1 MAISF
6 AVLRI
11 VWIPPKKRHKQS
23 RMKKATAYE
32 KQTNACNKNDNK
44 QQTTSLHKSNT
55 SKAPRK
61 ATTTKNNAMAIEFP
75 RDSADVRE
83 QGWLYKAARSHR
95 GEATISATSANQAV
109 MVVLWLSKPGASA
122 AFTTK

>member
-1 MAISF
+1 MTTNNKPQAST
-6 AVLRI
+6 
-11 VWIPPKKRHKQS
+11 
-23 RMKKATAYE
+23 KATQA
-32 KQTNACNKNDNK
+32 KHLAK
-44 QQTTSLHKSNT
+44 QQQQ
-55 SKAPRK
+55 
-61 ATTTKNNAMAIEFP
+61 KNNAMAIEFP